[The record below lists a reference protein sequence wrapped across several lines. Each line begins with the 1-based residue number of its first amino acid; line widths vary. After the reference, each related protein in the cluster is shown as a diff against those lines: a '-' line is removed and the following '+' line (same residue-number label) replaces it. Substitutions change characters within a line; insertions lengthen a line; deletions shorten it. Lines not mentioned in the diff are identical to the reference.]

1 MANILEFLTR
11 KKKEIEIVLADTLV
25 PDDETTTFIGE
36 GTEEEYNN
44 QVVADKGLRGIFGL
58 GGGNMSP

>member
-11 KKKEIEIVLADTLV
+11 KKKEIAIVIGDSDSR
-25 PDDETTTFIGE
+25 DDSTVFIGE

-44 QVVADKGLRGIFGL
+44 QVIADKGLAGIFGI
-58 GGGNMSP
+58 GGGNNAP